1 MPEVTEPYQ
10 PGTPCWIDVVAPDQA
25 AALDFYAKVFGW
37 EGRAGPPETGGY
49 ALCTLKGKPVAGIM
63 SAEAMGD
70 QPAPPPVWTTYF
82 SSADADATL
91 QAITRNGGTAFTPA
105 VEVMNL
111 GRMLVAADPT
121 GAVFGVWEPR
131 EFPGAG
137 IVNEPGALI
146 WNELNTTDRE
156 AAAAFYAA
164 ALGFETAP
172 MEGAE
177 DYFSLSVKGRPVG
190 GMQPLGEPGE
200 AASPEAAAHWLV
212 YFAVADT
219 DETVAKVTEAGGTVC
234 REPFDMVAGRMA
246 VAQDSQGAPFALIA
260 PKPMTG

>member
-1 MPEVTEPYQ
+1 MPEVTEPYE
-10 PGTPCWIDVVAPDQA
+10 PGTPCWIDVVVPDQS
-25 AALDFYAKVFGW
+25 AALDFYAQVFGW
-37 EGRAGPPETGGY
+37 EGRPGPPETGGY

-70 QPAPPPVWTTYF
+70 QPAPPPMWTTYF
-82 SSADADATL
+82 ASADADATL
-91 QAITRNGGTAFTPA
+91 REIARNGGTTFTLA

-121 GAVFGVWEPR
+121 GAAFGVWEPR

-137 IVNEPGALI
+137 IANEAGALI
-146 WNELNTTDRE
+146 WNELSTTDLE

-164 ALGFETAP
+164 ALGLESAP

-190 GMQPLGEPGE
+190 GMQPLGEGT
-200 AASPEAAAHWLV
+200 SPEAASRWLV

-246 VAQDSQGAPFALIA
+246 VVQDSQGAPFALIA
-260 PKPMTG
+260 PKPMSA

>member
-37 EGRAGPPETGGY
+37 EGSPGPPETGGY

-82 SSADADATL
+82 ASADADATL
-91 QAITRNGGTAFTPA
+91 QAITRNGGTTFTPA
-105 VEVMNL
+105 VEVMDL

-121 GAVFGVWEPR
+121 GAVFGIWEAR

-137 IVNEPGALI
+137 VANEPGALI
-146 WNELNTTDRE
+146 WNELNTTDVE

-164 ALGFETAP
+164 ALGLESAP

-177 DYFSLSVKGRPVG
+177 DYFSLSVTGRPVG
-190 GMQPLGEPGE
+190 GMRPLGAAGAPPE
-200 AASPEAAAHWLV
+200 AASHWLV

-219 DETVAKVTEAGGTVC
+219 DATAAKVAEAGGTVC
-234 REPFDMVAGRMA
+234 KEPFDMVAGRMA
-246 VAQDSQGAPFALIA
+246 VVQDSQGAPFAVIA
-260 PKPMTG
+260 PKPMSA

>member
-10 PGTPCWIDVVAPDQA
+10 PGTPCWIDVVASDQA
-25 AALDFYAKVFGW
+25 AALDFYAQVFGW
-37 EGRAGPPETGGY
+37 EGRPGPPETGGY
-49 ALCTLKGKPVAGIM
+49 ALCTLQGKPVAGIM

-70 QPAPPPVWTTYF
+70 QPPPPPVWTSYF
-82 SSADADATL
+82 STSDADATL
-91 QAITRNGGTAFTPA
+91 QAVTRNGGTVFTPA

-131 EFPGAG
+131 DFPGAG
-137 IVNEPGALI
+137 LVNEPGALI
-146 WNELNTTDRE
+146 WNELNTTDPE
-156 AAAAFYAA
+156 AAAAFYEA
-164 ALGFETAP
+164 ALGLVAAP

-177 DYFSLSVKGRPVG
+177 DYFSLSVEGRPVG
-190 GMQPLGEPGE
+190 GMRPLGEGAPPDAG
-200 AASPEAAAHWLV
+200 SHWLV

-219 DETVAKVTEAGGTVC
+219 DGTVAKVNSAGGTVC

-246 VAQDSQGAPFALIA
+246 VVQDPQGAAFALIA
-260 PKPMTG
+260 PEPMTA